1 MEEIALHI
9 LDIIQNSIYA
19 EGTFIEL
26 FIKEDPMHNL
36 FSFYVQDNGRGMT
49 KEFIQKVK
57 NPFYTTR
64 TTRKIGLGIP
74 LLEATCRQCNGEL
87 KIQSQIEQ
95 GTIIQATMEYYHIDR
110 PPLGDMSST
119 IVSILLS
126 LDHQRFRYEHKYL
139 DQIFILDTKE
149 LQEVLGDLSLQ
160 QPEILQW
167 IRQYVKD
174 QLMKLTQ

>member
-26 FIKEDPMHNL
+26 FIQEDPKHNL

-64 TTRKIGLGIP
+64 TTRKVGLGIP

-87 KIQSQIEQ
+87 KIQSQMGK
-95 GTIIQATMEYYHIDR
+95 GTIIQAIMEYDHIDR

-119 IVSILLS
+119 IISVLLS
-126 LDHQRFRYEHKYL
+126 LDHQRFRYKHQYQ
-139 DQIFILDTKE
+139 DRIFILDTKE
-149 LQEVLGDLSLQ
+149 LKEDLGTLVLQ
-160 QPEILQW
+160 QPDILRW
-167 IRQYVKD
+167 IRQYVND